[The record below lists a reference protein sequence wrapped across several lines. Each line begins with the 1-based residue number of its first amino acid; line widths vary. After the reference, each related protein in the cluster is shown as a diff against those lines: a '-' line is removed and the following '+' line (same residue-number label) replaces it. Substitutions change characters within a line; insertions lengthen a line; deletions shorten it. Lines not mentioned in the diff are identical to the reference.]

1 MEQGWDPQVKN
12 LFVKI
17 LNSIAY
23 TLLWMLSC
31 ATAGLYFQLGY
42 FNGQPVIYPIIFY
55 TIMAVTLFL
64 LVRYLYKKWK
74 NG

>member
-17 LNSIAY
+17 LNSIAI
-23 TLLWMLSC
+23 TLLWMMTC

-42 FNGQPVIYPIIFY
+42 INGQSVIYPIIFY

-64 LVRYLYKKWK
+64 LVRYLYKTWK

>member
-17 LNSIAY
+17 LNSIAI
-23 TLLWMLSC
+23 TLLWMMTC

-42 FNGQPVIYPIIFY
+42 FNGQSVIYTIIFY
-55 TIMAVTLFL
+55 AVMAVTLFL
-64 LVRYLYKKWK
+64 LVRYLYKTWK